1 MKRQQGFTLIELIVV
16 IVILGILSAVALP
29 RFVNLQRDARA
40 ASLNALRGSVE
51 AASAMAFGIAQ
62 ARAGQGA
69 IFGCTLPAAGTSG
82 AGAAAGINLQGAAGS
97 PCIQIVNWFPAGTI
111 GSIGTAAMQG
121 TTAGATTAAMYAAKG
136 YTFAAAGGVATFSM
150 TQAPAPATCSFTYTA
165 SLPGAEPVISA
176 PVTTGC

>member
-29 RFVNLQRDARA
+29 RFVNLQRDARV

-69 IFGCTLPAAGTSG
+69 IYGCTLGVAGTG
-82 AGAAAGINLQGAAGS
+82 NGVATGINLQGAAGA
-97 PCIQIVNWFPAGTI
+97 PCLGMTAFFPTASI
-111 GSIGTAAMQG
+111 GGIGTAALQG
-121 TTAGATTAAMYAAKG
+121 TTAGATTAADYTAKG
-136 YTFAAAGGVATFSM
+136 YTFVDGGVIVTFSM
-150 TQAPAPATCSFTYTA
+150 TMAPTPATCSFTYTQA
-165 SLPGAEPVISA
+165 VAGGEPAISA
-176 PVTTGC
+176 PVIAGC